1 MAEFLLKVV
10 SLNKRYNKKI
20 IALYDVNLILRK
32 GCILGILGP
41 NGAGKSTLI
50 HILANM
56 VKRDSG
62 EIYIFD
68 QKIEDNSYQYKSRC
82 GFVFEQPFFIRK
94 FSIQEYFR
102 FAAIL
107 YDMKPCLI
115 SKRIEELLDFFELRE
130 KQFEWIERC
139 SKGLQKR
146 VSIATCLIHKPE
158 LLILD
163 EPLADLDVIMTKK
176 MRELFKQLRNKGI
189 AILFVSH
196 NISDLADICDEICI
210 FKSGTVIYRYEE
222 NDIVDSHF
230 NKTYKSNH
238 NLEELF
244 FKYFK
249 ERVHVDIKKW

>member
-1 MAEFLLKVV
+1 MGELLLKVV

-20 IALYDVNLILRK
+20 IALHDVNLILRK

-41 NGAGKSTLI
+41 NGSGKSTLI
-50 HILANM
+50 NILANII
-56 VKRDSG
+56 KRDSG
-62 EIYIFD
+62 EVYIFD
-68 QKIEDNSYQYKSRC
+68 QRIADNSYQYKSRC
-82 GFVFEQPFFIRK
+82 GFVFEQPFYIKK

-102 FAAIL
+102 FAAVL
-107 YDMKPCLI
+107 YNMKPCLI
-115 SKRIEELLDFFELRE
+115 SKRIEELSDFFELRE

-176 MRELFKQLRNKGI
+176 IKELFKQLRHKGM

-196 NISDLADICDEICI
+196 NISDLADICDEIYI
-210 FKSGTVIYRYEE
+210 FRDGTVIYRYEQ
-222 NDIVDSHF
+222 NNIIDSDL
-230 NKTYKSNH
+230 NKTHKSNH

-244 FKYFK
+244 FEFFK
-249 ERVHVDIKKW
+249 ERLHVDIKKW